1 MGSRYERNEK
11 KRRKARKKKKRK
23 FLKKLGI
30 FLLFLLIFLLI
41 WGKFIEPN
49 LLTTNDYRITENSLP
64 NSFDGVKIVH
74 FSDVHYGTGF
84 TENRLKK
91 LTNEINSLKPDIVV
105 FTGDLI
111 DQKYQT
117 TESDIKNIVK
127 YLNKIEANLGKYA
140 VIGNHDFYNED
151 FENIMYDSEFIILKN
166 NYDTVYNRTN
176 QPIVIYGLDNIT
188 YGIPKPEIFNDKET
202 NDIKYK
208 IVLLH
213 EPDYTNEF
221 VNNYDINLVLAG
233 HSHNGQVKLP
243 VIKPFHLPNG
253 SKEYYN
259 GYYKLNNTDLYVSN
273 GVGNSIYDFRL
284 FTPPSINL
292 YRLNTN

>member
-41 WGKFIEPN
+41 WGKSIEPN

-64 NSFDGVKIVH
+64 DSFDGVKIVH

-127 YLNKIEANLGKYA
+127 HLNKIEANLGKYA

-188 YGIPKPEIFNDKET
+188 YGVPKPEIFNDKET

-243 VIKPFHLPNG
+243 VVKPFYLPNG

>member
-64 NSFDGVKIVH
+64 DSFDGVKIVH

-188 YGIPKPEIFNDKET
+188 YGIPKPEIFNDKEI

-243 VIKPFHLPNG
+243 VIKPFYLPNG